1 MIIPSK
7 IQTHHLQKSAYVYL
21 RQSTMGQVIHHPQ
34 STERQYALKEKAQQ
48 LGWTA
53 SRIQVLDGDLG
64 QSGQNA
70 HSREDFKTLVA
81 DVSMNKVGAIFVL
94 EISRLSRSSA
104 DWHRLLELCALTD
117 TLLLDEDGCYNLSD
131 FNDQLVLGLKGT
143 MSQAEL
149 HLIHSRLQGGKLNK
163 AQKGELRFPLPV
175 GFCFDE
181 EGRTIL
187 DPDEEVRH
195 VIRLLFQTFT
205 QTGSAYGVAHKFT
218 KQNILFPKRAYGG
231 VWKGKLIFGR
241 LTHSRVVGILKNPS
255 YAGTYVYGRYGTEKK
270 VSPEGKIQLTPKK
283 KKMDDWTVTLHNH
296 HQGYITW
303 EEYLENQR
311 ILKNNL
317 THGDGITLSGPIREG
332 LAMLQGLLICGTCGR
347 RLTVRY
353 QGNGGIYPTYECN
366 RRARECI
373 SKSCM
378 FLKADLVDKAI
389 IQQALKALQPEQ
401 VQLAIEA
408 LEELQKR
415 QKRVDKS
422 WELKLQRAQY
432 ETELAQRRYEA
443 VDPDN
448 RLVAAT
454 LEQQWNNALIALEEL
469 QKQYHQY
476 QSEDPLL
483 LSGEQQKS
491 LLELAKDFPKLW
503 DAPSTDPKDKKQILR
518 LLIEDITVERP
529 HQSKTAILHVRWK
542 GGACEDITVTI
553 PPKRSEQIRYP
564 QEVIEQVRK
573 LAKTQS
579 DEQIVTTFNQQEKLS
594 ATGKAFTRSMI
605 QWIRYKHKIPAP
617 KFKHPHE
624 LSVNEV
630 AQRFQ
635 VSSHVV
641 YYWIKRKIVSARQVR
656 EKGPYFIEI
665 PPEKEEQLRQIVQNS
680 TKIQKMILGSSQ
692 NHSNCLK

>member
-1 MIIPSK
+1 MIPSK
-7 IQTHHLQKSAYVYL
+7 IQTHHLQKNAYVYL
-21 RQSTMGQVIHHPQ
+21 RQSSMGQVIHHPQ
-34 STERQYALKEKAQQ
+34 STERQYALKEKAQL
-48 LGWTA
+48 LGWK
-53 SRIQVLDGDLG
+53 SSQIQVLDGDLG

-70 HSREDFKTLVA
+70 HNREAFKILVA

-104 DWHRLLELCALTD
+104 DWYRLLELCALTD
-117 TLLLDEDGCYNLSD
+117 TLLLDEDGCYDPSD

-149 HLIHSRLQGGKLNK
+149 HLIRSRLQGGKLNK

-181 EGRTIL
+181 EGKIIQ

-195 VIRLLFQTFT
+195 VICLLFEIFAQTR
-205 QTGSAYGVAHKFT
+205 SAYGVVQKFT
-218 KQNILFPKRAYGG
+218 EQNILFPKRAYGG

-241 LTHSRVVGILKNPS
+241 LTHSRVLAILKNPS

-270 VSPEGKIQLTPKK
+270 LGPEGKIQLTPKK
-283 KKMDDWTVTLHNH
+283 KKMEDWTVTLHNH
-296 HQGYITW
+296 HRGYITW
-303 EEYLENQR
+303 EEYLENQH
-311 ILKNNL
+311 ILKSNL
-317 THGDGITLSGPIREG
+317 THGEGITLSGPLREG
-332 LAMLQGLLICGTCGR
+332 LAMLQGLLICGTCGL

-353 QGNGGIYPTYECN
+353 QGHGGIYPTYECN
-366 RRARECI
+366 RRTRECT

-378 FLKADLVDKAI
+378 SLKADLVDKAI
-389 IQQALKALQPEQ
+389 IQRALEALQPEQ

-415 QKRVDKS
+415 QQRINKS

-432 ETELAQRRYEA
+432 ETELAQKRYEA

-454 LEQQWNNALIALEEL
+454 LEKQWNNALIALEEL
-469 QKQYHQY
+469 RKQYHQY
-476 QSEDPLL
+476 QNEDPLL
-483 LSGEQQKS
+483 LSAEKKRS

-503 DAPSTDPKDKKQILR
+503 NAPSTDPKDKKQILR

-529 HQSKTAILHVRWK
+529 YQSKTATLHVRWK
-542 GGACEDITVTI
+542 GGVCEDITVTF

-564 QEVIEQVRK
+564 QKIIEQVRK
-573 LAKTQS
+573 LAKKQS
-579 DEQIVTTFNQQEKLS
+579 DKQIAATFNQQQKLS
-594 ATGKAFTRSMI
+594 ATGKPFTRSMI

-617 KFKHPHE
+617 ELKHPHE
-624 LSVNEV
+624 LSVKEV
-630 AQRFQ
+630 SQRLQ
-635 VSSHVV
+635 VSLHVV
-641 YYWIKRKIVSARQVR
+641 YYWIERKMLNARQVR
-656 EKGPYFIEI
+656 KKGPYFIEI
-665 PPEKEEQLRQIVQNS
+665 SSEKEEKLREIVQNS
-680 TKIQKMILGSSQ
+680 TKIQKLRGSSSQ
-692 NHSNCLK
+692 KLSNRLK

>member
-617 KFKHPHE
+617 ELKHPHE

-656 EKGPYFIEI
+656 EKGPYFIKI

>member
-1 MIIPSK
+1 MMIASK
-7 IQTHHLQKSAYVYL
+7 IQAHHLQKSAYVYL
-21 RQSTMGQVIHHPQ
+21 RQSTMGQLIHHPQ
-34 STERQYALKEKAQQ
+34 STERQYALKKKAQQ
-48 LGWTA
+48 LGWKA
-53 SRIQVLDGDLG
+53 SLIQVLDGDLG
-64 QSGQNA
+64 QSGKTT

-117 TLLLDEDGCYNLSD
+117 TLLLDEDGCYNPSD

-149 HLIHSRLQGGKLNK
+149 HLMHSRLQGGKLNK

-181 EGRTIL
+181 EGRFIL

-195 VIRLLFQTFT
+195 VIRLLFQTFA
-205 QTGSAYGVAHKFT
+205 QTRSAYGVAHKFT

-270 VSPEGKIQLTPKK
+270 ISPEGKIQLTPKK
-283 KKMDDWTVTLHNH
+283 KKMEDWTVTLHNH

-303 EEYLENQR
+303 EEYLENQQ

-317 THGDGITLSGPIREG
+317 THGEGITLSGPLREG
-332 LAMLQGLLICGTCGR
+332 LAMLQGLLLCGTCGR

-378 FLKADLVDKAI
+378 SLKAGLVDEAV
-389 IQQALKALQPEQ
+389 IQRALEALQPEQ

-408 LEELQKR
+408 LEELRNR
-415 QKRVDKS
+415 QQRFDKS
-422 WELKLQRAQY
+422 WELKLQRAHY

-448 RLVAAT
+448 RLVAGT
-454 LEQQWNNALIALEEL
+454 LEKQWNDTLITLEKL
-469 QKQYHQY
+469 RKQYQQY
-476 QSEDPLL
+476 QNEDPLL
-483 LSGEQQKS
+483 LSIDEKRS

-503 DAPSTDPKDKKQILR
+503 NAPSTEPKDKKQILR
-518 LLIEDITVERP
+518 ILIDDITVERP

-542 GGACEDITVTI
+542 GGACEDITVTF

-564 QEVIEQVRK
+564 QEVIEQVRA

-579 DEQIVTTFNQQEKLS
+579 DKQIAETLNQQEQLS
-594 ATGKAFTRSMI
+594 ATGKPFTRSMI

-617 KFKHPHE
+617 EFKRPHE

-635 VSSHVV
+635 VSLHVV
-641 YYWIKRKIVSARQVR
+641 YYWIEQKIVSARQLR
-656 EKGPYFIEI
+656 KKGPYFIEI
-665 PPEKEEQLRQIVQNS
+665 PPEEEEKLREIVQNS
-680 TKIQKMILGSSQ
+680 TKIQKLKINSSQ
-692 NHSNCLK
+692 KPSNRLK

>member
-1 MIIPSK
+1 
-7 IQTHHLQKSAYVYL
+7 
-21 RQSTMGQVIHHPQ
+21 MGQVIHHPQ
-34 STERQYALKEKAQQ
+34 STERQYALKEKAQL

-149 HLIHSRLQGGKLNK
+149 HVIYSRLQGGKLNK

-218 KQNILFPKRAYGG
+218 KENILFPKRAYGG
-231 VWKGKLIFGR
+231 VWNGKLIFGR

-353 QGNGGIYPTYECN
+353 QSNGGIYPTYECN

-378 FLKADLVDKAI
+378 SLKADLVDKAI
-389 IQQALKALQPEQ
+389 IQRALKTLQPEQ

-408 LEELQKR
+408 LEELQQR

-476 QSEDPLL
+476 QSEDHLL

-529 HQSKTAILHVRWK
+529 HQSKTAVLHVRWK
-542 GGACEDITVTI
+542 GGACEDITVTF

-579 DEQIVTTFNQQEKLS
+579 DEQIVTIFNQQEKLS

-617 KFKHPHE
+617 ESKHPHE

-656 EKGPYFIEI
+656 KKGPYFIKI

-680 TKIQKMILGSSQ
+680 TKIQKMMLDASQ

>member
-617 KFKHPHE
+617 ELKHPHE